1 MNDDDAE
8 KLKSLLADPECGVD
22 AAWVEEMK
30 ARYPFFTLPQCIALR
45 EKSADMTA
53 AEREASAAPLA
64 LSLSSTDALERMDD
78 PDG

>member
-45 EKSADMTA
+45 EKSADM
-53 AEREASAAPLA
+53 
-64 LSLSSTDALERMDD
+64 LSLIHI
-78 PDG
+78 